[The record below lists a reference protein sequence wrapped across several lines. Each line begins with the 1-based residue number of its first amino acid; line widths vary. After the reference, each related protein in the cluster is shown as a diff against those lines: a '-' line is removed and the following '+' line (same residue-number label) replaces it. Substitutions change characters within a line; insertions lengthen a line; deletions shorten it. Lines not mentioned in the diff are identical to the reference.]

1 MEEIGKDAVG
11 MMALHEA
18 LRSVCLISSDWIYS
32 VFWTIRL
39 RPYKNTSLSLSLSLS
54 LLCSS
59 IFLSLYVIYLFV
71 CLFLITGGSV
81 VEMDA
86 RLVMKVAACK
96 FSLSLLFREDG
107 QKQSSSVFI
116 QDMNFFFCVI

>member
-54 LLCSS
+54 SM
-59 IFLSLYVIYLFV
+59 FIYL
-71 CLFLITGGSV
+71 
-81 VEMDA
+81 
-86 RLVMKVAACK
+86 
-96 FSLSLLFREDG
+96 SLSLCYL
-107 QKQSSSVFI
+107 S
-116 QDMNFFFCVI
+116 FCLSLSDYRRVRGGNGCKIGDESGSL